1 MDIISDN
8 IIDGLRPY
16 SDNEIPAAMERL
28 ASHEYFVYAAHFI
41 FPNMTLSQ
49 AREKILKVR
58 TVRDFQMEWMYHFNR
73 RVIETTMEK
82 FSFRFDS
89 PLMPC
94 KGYLFISNHRD
105 IVLDSSLLQMVL
117 ADNGYDTSYITYGDN
132 LIINRLAEDIARSNK
147 MFKVVRQGNKR
158 DLFNHSVILSRFMR
172 EKIQENQSCWIAQRS
187 GRTKNGNDSTS
198 HALVKM
204 FSMSGPQDDLIANYE
219 ALHIVPVSVSY
230 EYEPCDYLKTG
241 EITARMET
249 EEYEKRQGEDLN
261 SILTGITQWKGNVH
275 IHFGTPLTREDLQPY
290 AALDK
295 NAFCSQ
301 VCGLIDRQI
310 VANYKL
316 YPSNYVAFDLQEGTP
331 RFKDFYTLQQKEA
344 FLARMEKLK
353 VSVPGDKASGVY
365 LGIYANPV
373 KAAMELS
380 AVGR

>member
-28 ASHEYFVYAAHFI
+28 ASHEYFVYAAQFI
-41 FPNMTLSQ
+41 FPNMTLSL
-49 AREKILKVR
+49 AREKILQVR

-73 RVIETTMEK
+73 RVIEATMEK

-89 PLMPC
+89 PLTPG

-172 EKIQENQSCWIAQRS
+172 EKIWENQSCWIAQRS
-187 GRTKNGNDSTS
+187 GRTKDGSDSTS

-204 FSMSGPQDDLIANYE
+204 FSMSGQQDDLISNYE

-230 EYEPCDYLKTG
+230 EYEPCDYLKTS
-241 EITARMET
+241 EITTRMET
-249 EEYEKRQGEDLN
+249 EEYEKHKGEDLN

-275 IHFGTPLTREDLQPY
+275 IHIGTPLTREDLQPY

-331 RFKDFYTLQQKEA
+331 RFKNFYTPQQKEA
-344 FLARMEKLK
+344 FLARLEKLK
-353 VSVPGDKASGVY
+353 VAVPGDKAPGVY

-380 AVGR
+380 AVGC

>member
-1 MDIISDN
+1 
-8 IIDGLRPY
+8 
-16 SDNEIPAAMERL
+16 MERL
-28 ASHEYFVYAAHFI
+28 ASHEYFVYAAQFI
-41 FPNMTLSQ
+41 FPNMTLSL
-49 AREKILKVR
+49 AREKILQVR

-73 RVIETTMEK
+73 RVIEATMEK

-89 PLMPC
+89 PLTPG

-172 EKIQENQSCWIAQRS
+172 EKIWENQSCWIAQRS
-187 GRTKNGNDSTS
+187 GRTKDGSDSTS

-204 FSMSGPQDDLIANYE
+204 FSMSGQQDDLISNYE

-230 EYEPCDYLKTG
+230 EYEPCDYLKTS
-241 EITARMET
+241 EITTRMET
-249 EEYEKRQGEDLN
+249 EEYEKHKGEDLN

-275 IHFGTPLTREDLQPY
+275 IHIGTPLTREDLQPY

-331 RFKDFYTLQQKEA
+331 RFKNFYTPQQKEA
-344 FLARMEKLK
+344 FLARLEKLK
-353 VSVPGDKASGVY
+353 VAVPGDKAPGVY

-380 AVGR
+380 AVGC

>member
-1 MDIISDN
+1 M
-8 IIDGLRPY
+8 
-16 SDNEIPAAMERL
+16 IPRC
-28 ASHEYFVYAAHFI
+28 Y
-41 FPNMTLSQ
+41 
-49 AREKILKVR
+49 RWR
-58 TVRDFQMEWMYHFNR
+58 
-73 RVIETTMEK
+73 
-82 FSFRFDS
+82 
-89 PLMPC
+89 
-94 KGYLFISNHRD
+94 
-105 IVLDSSLLQMVL
+105 L

-241 EITARMET
+241 ETAARMEID
-249 EEYEKRQGEDLN
+249 EYEKRKGEDLN
-261 SILTGITQWKGNVH
+261 SILTGITQWKGNMH
-275 IHFGTPLTREDLQPY
+275 IHIGSPITREDLQPY
-290 AALDK
+290 AALEK

-301 VCGLIDRQI
+301 VCRIIDRKI

-316 YPSNYVAFDLQEGTP
+316 FPSNYVAYDLLEGTS
-331 RFKDFYTLQQKEA
+331 RFKDFYNPEQKEA
-344 FLARMEKLK
+344 FLVRMEKLGTT
-353 VSVPGDKASGVY
+353 VPDPGDKASGIY

-373 KAAMELS
+373 KAALELE
-380 AVGR
+380 AAAR